1 MSQIAAV
8 RYSTPYER
16 YFESRHVEHEEE
28 QALSGEDG
36 SMLVY
41 SLADQPEG
49 RMTIAVAVLV
59 QEVEVRE
66 GTGTYY
72 AQDATFPS

>member
-1 MSQIAAV
+1 
-8 RYSTPYER
+8 
-16 YFESRHVEHEEE
+16 
-28 QALSGEDG
+28 
-36 SMLVY
+36 MLVY

-66 GTGTYY
+66 GAGTYY
-72 AQDATFPS
+72 AQDATFLS